1 MGSIKRT
8 HSLTQDQLVKQL
20 DQRLRSIRVALLGIF
35 LILFMGFI
43 YLARDFLLPV
53 VIAFLLALTLSPIV
67 RFLQKRGV
75 APPFSALVIV
85 VIVISV
91 FSAGS
96 FLLSGPITQWIDST
110 PEISRRIQE
119 KLAAVSFP
127 FDAIFKASAQ
137 VESMGESVSASDVQK
152 VVIQQPG
159 RLLMAAASIKGGLT
173 TVAITCVLLL
183 FLLASGTMFYEKM
196 IGILPTLE
204 DKKRALSIA
213 HDVERDVSHYLL
225 TITLIN
231 AGLGTSV
238 AIAMALTGMPN
249 PVLWGVAAAL
259 LNFVPYVGA
268 IGGILMVG
276 MVALI
281 SFDSIGYAAIPPL
294 LYAAFSIIEGQFV
307 TPIFLGR
314 RLELNSV
321 AIFMCV
327 ALWGWLWGIV
337 GAIIAVPLLVTV
349 KVFCDHFDR
358 LNSFGEFLSG
368 QPSTIRAEAS
378 KDAGTTLRGGEL
390 VDGSR
395 KHV

>member
-1 MGSIKRT
+1 
-8 HSLTQDQLVKQL
+8 LTQEQLVKQL

-35 LILFMGFI
+35 LILFTGFI
-43 YLARDFLLPV
+43 YFARDFLLPV

-85 VIVISV
+85 LFVISV
-91 FSAGS
+91 FSAGT
-96 FLLSGPITQWIDST
+96 FLLSGPVTQWIDST
-110 PEISRRIQE
+110 PEISRKIQE
-119 KLAAVSFP
+119 KLATLRFP
-127 FDAIFKASAQ
+127 VDAIFKASAQ
-137 VESMGESVSASDVQK
+137 VESMGESASASDVQK

-159 RLLMAAASIKGGLT
+159 MLSMAAASIMGGLT
-173 TVAITCVLLL
+173 TVAITFVLLL

-196 IGILPTLE
+196 IGILPTLG

-231 AGLGTSV
+231 SGFGAS
-238 AIAMALTGMPN
+238 IALAMTFTGMPN

-294 LYAAFSIIEGQFV
+294 LYAALSIIEGQFV
-307 TPIFLGR
+307 TPVFLGR
-314 RLELNSV
+314 RLELNAV
-321 AIFMCV
+321 AIFICV

-349 KVFCDHFDR
+349 KVFCDHFES

-378 KDAGTTLRGGEL
+378 KDAGITTTGEEL
-390 VDGSR
+390 LSGHR
-395 KHV
+395 ERL

>member
-1 MGSIKRT
+1 
-8 HSLTQDQLVKQL
+8 LTEKQLAKEL
-20 DQRLRSIRVALLGIF
+20 DQRLRSIRLALLGIF
-35 LILFMGFI
+35 LILFMGLI
-43 YLARDFLLPV
+43 YFARDFLLPV

-85 VIVISV
+85 LIVISV
-91 FSAGS
+91 FSAGT
-96 FLLSGPITQWIDST
+96 FLLSGPVTQWIDSA
-110 PEISRRIQE
+110 PEISGKIQQ
-119 KLAAVSFP
+119 KFAAIRFP
-127 FDAIFKASAQ
+127 IDAIFKASAQ
-137 VESMGESVSASDVQK
+137 VESMGESVSTSTVQK
-152 VVIQQPG
+152 VAIQQPG
-159 RLLMAAASIKGGLT
+159 MLSTAAASIVGGLT
-173 TVAITCVLLL
+173 TAAITFVLLL
-183 FLLASGTMFYEKM
+183 FLLSSGTMFYEKM
-196 IGILPTLE
+196 IGILPTLS

-231 AGLGTSV
+231 SGFGTAV

-249 PVLWGVAAAL
+249 PILWGVAAAL

-268 IGGILMVG
+268 IGGIFMVG

-281 SFDSIGYAAIPPL
+281 SFESIGYAFVPPL
-294 LYAAFSIIEGQFV
+294 LYAAFALIEGQFV
-307 TPIFLGR
+307 TPVLLGR

-321 AIFMCV
+321 AIFICV

-349 KVFCDHFDR
+349 KVFCDHFDG

-368 QPSTIRAEAS
+368 QPPAIRAENTDIAMS
-378 KDAGTTLRGGEL
+378 EEG
-390 VDGSR
+390 VVSR
-395 KHV
+395 P